1 MGRLLDSQREAQSR
15 WMSYVFPD
23 IQHKAHLKK
32 KNPGSYIWKIKKK
45 LSEKKWVK

>member
-23 IQHKAHLKK
+23 IQRKAHLKK
-32 KNPGSYIWKIKKK
+32 KILVATFEKLKKK
-45 LSEKKWVK
+45 N